1 MEKIHDGKK
10 QVLRH
15 RQRIPPRWR
24 KFAEEYFLS
33 GFKNATES
41 YRKAY
46 GDSVEAAH
54 ICAAQLLAKQRFQEY
69 FAEFLEKQ
77 LGDDKAVLTAQ
88 VIQKMKVRAFY
99 DPADIIDESG
109 NLRHTMDELSAMGL
123 SYAIDGIECSYTK
136 EGDKITKVKLADRQA
151 ALESLA
157 KYLKIIQQGT
167 NVELNTQKSY
177 QFVVIQ
183 RMTPEEWDR
192 YYEQKMQKIYG
203 SPIYGSPS
211 PDKPKQ

>member
-1 MEKIHDGKK
+1 MDEINNGHK
-10 QVLRH
+10 QVLR
-15 RQRIPPRWR
+15 RRKRIPLRWR

-54 ICAAQLLAKQRFQEY
+54 ICAAQLLAKQRFQEF
-69 FAEFLEKQ
+69 FADFLEKK
-77 LGDDKAVLTAQ
+77 LDGDKTILSAKV
-88 VIQKMKVRAFY
+88 VQKMTVRAFY

-109 NLRHTMDELSAMGL
+109 NLRHSMDELSAMGL
-123 SYAIDGIECSYTK
+123 SYAIDGIERT
-136 EGDKITKVKLADRQA
+136 ITKQGDEIIRVRLADRQA

-183 RMTPEEWDR
+183 RMTADEWDK

-203 SPIYGSPS
+203 APTYGSPS

>member
-1 MEKIHDGKK
+1 MWKIEDGKK
-10 QVLRH
+10 QVLHKEVLRH
-15 RQRIPPRWR
+15 RQRIPLRWR
-24 KFAEEYFLS
+24 KFALEYFLS

-69 FAEFLEKQ
+69 FAGYLTKQ
-77 LGDDKAVLTAQ
+77 LEEDKAILSAK
-88 VIQKMKVRAFY
+88 VIQKMTVRAFY
-99 DPADIIDESG
+99 DPADIIDKSG
-109 NLRHTMDELSAMGL
+109 NLKHSMEELSEMGL
-123 SYAIDGIECSYTK
+123 SYAIDGIERTITNK
-136 EGDKITKVKLADRQA
+136 GDETIKVKLADRQA
-151 ALESLA
+151 ALEFLG
-157 KYLKIIQQGT
+157 KYLKLIQQGT
-167 NVELNTQKSY
+167 NIELNTQKSY

-203 SPIYGSPS
+203 SPS